1 MKDLGSFG
9 ITTVYTIIRHLYV
22 RMTFYPKGPTLSGMT
37 DDIVALQALILA
49 TQGSAGWLIAMSIG
63 ILIAE
68 VIAIVLVII
77 DLQPNGKLI
86 AGILVN

>member
-1 MKDLGSFG
+1 MKYLGSFG

-22 RMTFYPKGPTLSGMT
+22 RMTFYPKGPTASVT
-37 DDIVALQALILA
+37 DDFVALQGLILL

-86 AGILVN
+86 VGILVN